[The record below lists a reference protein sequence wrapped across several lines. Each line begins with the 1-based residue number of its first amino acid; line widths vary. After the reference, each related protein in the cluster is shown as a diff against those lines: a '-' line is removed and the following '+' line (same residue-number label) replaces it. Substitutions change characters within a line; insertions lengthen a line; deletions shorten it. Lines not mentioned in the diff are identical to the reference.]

1 VTRNGQRY
9 RMTATSTLEL
19 GDVVSTDDDTVLTL
33 EFLIGGRVSLTR
45 DADVRIAGDRHVE
58 ALGGTT
64 EASPS
69 SGQPL
74 EIQTNGGTL
83 GIRD

>member
-1 VTRNGQRY
+1 
-9 RMTATSTLEL
+9 MTATSTLEL